1 MQNET
6 DFFGKEMSWKNKEIA
21 ECKRKQS
28 KTLQKRER
36 RYMMINVQ

>member
-1 MQNET
+1 VQNEI
-6 DFFGKEMSWKNKEIA
+6 DLLGKEMSWKNKDIA